1 MTKRDDQAHESARTR
16 GASILVVTSPLMAND
31 ALRESVASWRGQRV
45 LLSLAGSGTV
55 HVDADWVVID
65 CYDPYEN
72 VAHLLCRAMGRV
84 RHLFRDLD
92 GPFLFVG
99 HPRADIPG
107 MGAVSAS
114 TVRFEE
120 SRDGELTLLAVGDA
134 VASGGLL
141 GDFFRVLAEHEPVD
155 SRTLVGLLTAALSA
169 EPA

>member
-1 MTKRDDQAHESARTR
+1 MTKSDDKAHESATDR

-31 ALRESVASWRGQRV
+31 AVRASVASWGGQRV

-65 CYDPYEN
+65 CYDAYEN
-72 VAHLLCRAMGRV
+72 VAHLLCRAMSRV
-84 RHLFRDLD
+84 RHLFKDLD
-92 GPFLFVG
+92 GPFLFLG
-99 HPRADIPG
+99 HPRSDIPTRE
-107 MGAVSAS
+107 AVSAS

-120 SRDGELTLLAVGDA
+120 SRNGELSLLAVGDA

-141 GDFFRVLAEHEPVD
+141 GEFFRVVAEHDSVD
-155 SRTLVGLLTAALSA
+155 SRTLVDLLTAAFSA

>member
-1 MTKRDDQAHESARTR
+1 MTKRDDTAHEAATTR

-31 ALRESVASWRGQRV
+31 AVRESVAGWRGQRV
-45 LLSLAGSGTV
+45 LLSLPGTGV
-55 HVDADWVVID
+55 DVDADWVVID

-92 GPFLFVG
+92 GPFLFAG
-99 HPRADIPG
+99 HPGADVPG
-107 MGAVSAS
+107 MADVSAS

-120 SRDGELTLLAVGDA
+120 STDGELTLLAVGEA

-141 GDFFRVLAEHEPVD
+141 GDFFRVLADHDVVD